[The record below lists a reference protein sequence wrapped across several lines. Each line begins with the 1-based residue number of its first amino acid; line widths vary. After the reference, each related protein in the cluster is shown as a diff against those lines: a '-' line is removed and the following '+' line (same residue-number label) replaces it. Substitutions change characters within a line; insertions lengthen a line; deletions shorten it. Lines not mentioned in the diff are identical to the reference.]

1 MPVFRFIQNLTRE
14 KKKEVN
20 DTLNSNL
27 KGSLNLINA
36 YFLEHK
42 KMKLNKCNIVN
53 IDQSMDF

>member
-1 MPVFRFIQNLTRE
+1 MLKFGKIDVIINNASISVYSKFDKRKE
-14 KKKEVN
+14 KEVN

-42 KMKLNKCNIVN
+42 K
-53 IDQSMDF
+53 

>member
-1 MPVFRFIQNLTRE
+1 MLKFGKIDVIINNASISVYSKFYKRKE
-14 KKKEVN
+14 KEVN

-42 KMKLNKCNIVN
+42 NEIKQM
-53 IDQSMDF
+53 